1 MAAARNQAHVK
12 MSIAMR
18 KAQRDEQAAIGE
30 SLLKSREAMIRERN
44 EKIQAKRAAQ
54 REEQRL
60 LKEKQRALAQQ
71 KARLRHE
78 QQRVA
83 QARTNQLVQ
92 KQRALEDKLLRHAK
106 HQHEQRQEQWQRQQ
120 KQQSQAVGQRGPC
133 WLRLHPLAPQQEEAS
148 GQSSAPLLP
157 LQVFAPRATVGRSR
171 SSGADVVV
179 AKRVVGGV
187 EPTLVSKL
195 HCLLEQD
202 GCSTETSAPLPQGG
216 PGSGSSVQGRVL
228 WITDTSRNGTFIQH
242 AGETIRLRH
251 GVRTAV
257 VLPPPR
263 PDTVPQKQAVAGFH
277 NSSTTQETLLC
288 LQLPSADTG
297 CGVIAFRLELVLK
310 DGGSGSSGNSN
321 NAYLSTASSSS
332 DTAAAGTLKP
342 AAWEQ
347 HTKGIGSKLL
357 AQMGYSGAGLG
368 RHGDGIVEPIKV
380 KATPEG
386 AGLGFEAPAKRAKR
400 SALETAAAIRA
411 IHAAASMTSDERAQR
426 AAVSAGAD
434 PVARAA
440 AERKSRASDLFQLQ
454 SEIGHLR
461 KQLRKLR
468 GTPGLATEHHIDSI
482 AAQLREA
489 EKREADIT
497 GKLQDQD
504 TSRKFKL

>member
-1 MAAARNQAHVK
+1 MKGFGLGVWKRHDGIYCRMLHSCAACSCVC
-12 MSIAMR
+12 S
-18 KAQRDEQAAIGE
+18 
-30 SLLKSREAMIRERN
+30 
-44 EKIQAKRAAQ
+44 
-54 REEQRL
+54 
-60 LKEKQRALAQQ
+60 
-71 KARLRHE
+71 
-78 QQRVA
+78 
-83 QARTNQLVQ
+83 
-92 KQRALEDKLLRHAK
+92 
-106 HQHEQRQEQWQRQQ
+106 
-120 KQQSQAVGQRGPC
+120 
-133 WLRLHPLAPQQEEAS
+133 WL
-148 GQSSAPLLP
+148 GK
-157 LQVFAPRATVGRSR
+157 VFAPRATVGRSR

-380 KATPEG
+380 GCVVLRSYTDVVCTCVG
-386 AGLGFEAPAKRAKR
+386 QWTRQFRLGCTHHPHVWSGSISCLIDFVR
-400 SALETAAAIRA
+400 
-411 IHAAASMTSDERAQR
+411 
-426 AAVSAGAD
+426 
-434 PVARAA
+434 
-440 AERKSRASDLFQLQ
+440 
-454 SEIGHLR
+454 LR
-461 KQLRKLR
+461 LHQK
-468 GTPGLATEHHIDSI
+468 GLAWG
-482 AAQLREA
+482 LRLLPNA
-489 EKREADIT
+489 PNVLPSR
-497 GKLQDQD
+497 LQQR
-504 TSRKFKL
+504 SELFMRLLR